1 MFWNGI
7 THRWQYRA
15 EHKRRDPVQQKQQI
29 KKKHPP
35 KYSSKGTKGSK
46 AQAEHEA
53 QLKAK
58 AKREAV
64 AKAPLKT
71 PQTLMGKGLLPPPEK
86 KARPLKKGSQGID
99 PGVGAESS
107 KTLKRQ
113 LGLQNKGW
121 NKYNPDSEWY
131 KTGPGAG
138 KYVWDTSRTP
148 PSWMLQTSDRKA
160 QALRLANL
168 KLHPPKKKKGD
179 PGTGPLPVK
188 KHHVVV
194 PDPVVTHKIE
204 HQPTWVHTHPGT
216 SYEPL
221 PSYTFKSAKWNT
233 SAVAASRCAHAAW
246 RCRGT
251 RRTPTWSGR
260 PHTDPGP
267 EAPLSQ
273 AVLTI

>member
-1 MFWNGI
+1 
-7 THRWQYRA
+7 
-15 EHKRRDPVQQKQQI
+15 
-29 KKKHPP
+29 
-35 KYSSKGTKGSK
+35 
-46 AQAEHEA
+46 
-53 QLKAK
+53 
-58 AKREAV
+58 
-64 AKAPLKT
+64 
-71 PQTLMGKGLLPPPEK
+71 MGKGLLPPPEK
-86 KARPLKKGSQGID
+86 KRPQ
-99 PGVGAESS
+99 
-107 KTLKRQ
+107 TLKGQ
-113 LGLQNKGW
+113 LGLPDKGR
-121 NKYNPDSEWY
+121 NRYDSDSEWY

-233 SAVAASRCAHAAW
+233 SAVARFEGREPVRPRSVEVPRDTTHANVE
-246 RCRGT
+246 R
-251 RRTPTWSGR
+251 P

-267 EAPLSQ
+267 EAPMPQ